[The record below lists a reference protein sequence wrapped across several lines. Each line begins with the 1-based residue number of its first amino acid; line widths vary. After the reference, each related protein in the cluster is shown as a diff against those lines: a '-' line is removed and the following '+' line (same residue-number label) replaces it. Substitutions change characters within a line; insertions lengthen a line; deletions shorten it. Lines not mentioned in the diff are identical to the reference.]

1 LGAGSV
7 PATEPVTVNERGG
20 LNDPDTRSFGVAPSA
35 VVYTCQKYVP
45 LARPLTF
52 ACVGAVDW
60 SEAADRVS
68 GPSARV
74 VEFCCSY
81 STDGQDE
88 RLKDFR
94 RPSGPLPHS
103 PTSAVSG

>member
-1 LGAGSV
+1 VLGLERVVLDPLGGLTRLGAGSV

-60 SEAADRVS
+60 SEPRIAFPAS
-68 GPSARV
+68 TTELK
-74 VEFCCSY
+74 VE
-81 STDGQDE
+81 
-88 RLKDFR
+88 LV
-94 RPSGPLPHS
+94 
-103 PTSAVSG
+103 PTSHQ